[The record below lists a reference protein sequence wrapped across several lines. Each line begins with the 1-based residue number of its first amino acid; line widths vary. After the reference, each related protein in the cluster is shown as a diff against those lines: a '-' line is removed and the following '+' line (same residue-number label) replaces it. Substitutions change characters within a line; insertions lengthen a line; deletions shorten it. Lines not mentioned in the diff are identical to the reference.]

1 MVRQRNNCAIP
12 FTMCL
17 LSIVLLCGCISV
29 TAARAATSHP
39 IASLKE
45 SEIAPSAEKA
55 PRSFWI
61 KLTLGAI
68 IRWGRRDVDSIK
80 NETNEFFQT
89 VTSGVHD
96 GISRIVKF
104 SIVMFN
110 CSIVSYSN
118 NFMNSTGANKSSGS
132 SETEDFMVL
141 TDSDGGLFQLN
152 DEGDNQCEDL
162 SIIILKVLKA
172 VVIGIAVAILTA
184 LLLPLVLRL
193 LLFIIGFITYGTI
206 TAFLIDSFFKKVI
219 KFVYLLLML

>member
-17 LSIVLLCGCISV
+17 LSIVLLCGCISM
-29 TAARAATSHP
+29 TAARAATSHH
-39 IASLKE
+39 IASPKE
-45 SEIAPSAEKA
+45 SEITPSAEKA
-55 PRSFWI
+55 PRSLNWI

-80 NETNEFFQT
+80 NETNEFFHT
-89 VTSGVHD
+89 VNSGVHD

-118 NFMNSTGANKSSGS
+118 NFMNSTAANKSSGS
-132 SETEDFMVL
+132 SEMEDFMVL
-141 TDSDGGLFQLN
+141 TDGDGGLFQLN

-206 TAFLIDSFFKKVI
+206 TAFLINSFFKTI
-219 KFVYLLLML
+219 KFVYLLLIL